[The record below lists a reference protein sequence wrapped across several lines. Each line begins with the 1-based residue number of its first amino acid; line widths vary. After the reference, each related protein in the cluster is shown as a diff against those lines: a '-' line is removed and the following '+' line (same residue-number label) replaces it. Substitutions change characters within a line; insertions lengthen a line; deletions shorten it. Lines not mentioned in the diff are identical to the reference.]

1 MKKWKWILILTA
13 GVISLLY
20 FLLSDNSNDNT
31 VDLQTSVVK
40 QGDLRLTVA
49 ATGVIA
55 PYVEVEVKSKAGGEI
70 ISFPAEEGDDLK
82 KGEAAV
88 MLDPETEQSRVNQ
101 ANADLLMAEARLDK
115 AKINLKDAGRRL
127 KRQQSLFEDN
137 IISKQDLDDVIITFE
152 KAGSDVRIAE
162 AEVIRSNETL
172 KVAKDRLQDT
182 EIKAP
187 LTGTILN
194 KYVVE
199 GQVIASTTSSV
210 SEGTLLFTMADLDR
224 IYVRAMVDETDIG
237 KIKPGQKATIT
248 VDAYQGKVFN
258 GLVLRVAPKG
268 RVESTITVF
277 DAIIEVS
284 DQDKAMLKPVM
295 TANVELL
302 FGLRKN
308 VLLVPSEAV
317 RTKGE
322 ETGIYRLFNEQPLW
336 TPVSVGVSDGILTE
350 VHDGINEG
358 EVIVI
363 SRVESTE
370 GKTGK
375 PENLRR
381 GFRVFRRKK

>member
-1 MKKWKWILILTA
+1 
-13 GVISLLY
+13 
-20 FLLSDNSNDNT
+20 
-31 VDLQTSVVK
+31 
-40 QGDLRLTVA
+40 
-49 ATGVIA
+49 
-55 PYVEVEVKSKAGGEI
+55 
-70 ISFPAEEGDDLK
+70 
-82 KGEAAV
+82 
-88 MLDPETEQSRVNQ
+88 
-101 ANADLLMAEARLDK
+101 
-115 AKINLKDAGRRL
+115 
-127 KRQQSLFEDN
+127 
-137 IISKQDLDDVIITFE
+137 
-152 KAGSDVRIAE
+152 
-162 AEVIRSNETL
+162 
-172 KVAKDRLQDT
+172 VAKDRLQDT

-258 GLVLRVAPKG
+258 GLVLRIAPKG

-375 PENLRR
+375 PGNLRR

>member
-20 FLLSDNSNDNT
+20 FLLLDNSNDNS
-31 VDLQTSVVK
+31 VELQTSVVK

-101 ANADLLMAEARLDK
+101 ANADLLMTEARLDK

-137 IISKQDLDDVIITFE
+137 IISKQDLDDVIIAFE

-162 AEVIRSNETL
+162 AEVIRSNEML

-375 PENLRR
+375 SRNLKR

>member
-1 MKKWKWILILTA
+1 
-13 GVISLLY
+13 
-20 FLLSDNSNDNT
+20 
-31 VDLQTSVVK
+31 
-40 QGDLRLTVA
+40 
-49 ATGVIA
+49 
-55 PYVEVEVKSKAGGEI
+55 
-70 ISFPAEEGDDLK
+70 
-82 KGEAAV
+82 
-88 MLDPETEQSRVNQ
+88 LDPETEQSRVNQ
-101 ANADLLMAEARLDK
+101 ANADLLMAEARLEK

-137 IISKQDLDDVIITFE
+137 IISKQDLDDVIIAFE
-152 KAGSDVRIAE
+152 MAGSDVRIAE

-172 KVAKDRLQDT
+172 KEAKDRLQDT

-210 SEGTLLFTMADLDR
+210 SEGTLLFTMADLNR

-336 TPVSVGVSDGILTE
+336 TPVSVGASDGILTE

-375 PENLRR
+375 PGNLRR

>member
-20 FLLSDNSNDNT
+20 FLLPDNSNDNS
-31 VDLQTSVVK
+31 VELQTSVVK

-82 KGEAAV
+82 KGEASV

-101 ANADLLMAEARLDK
+101 ANADLLMTEARLDK

-137 IISKQDLDDVIITFE
+137 IISKQDLDDVIIAFE

-237 KIKPGQKATIT
+237 KIKPGQKASIT

-336 TPVSVGVSDGILTE
+336 TPVSVGASDGILTE

-375 PENLRR
+375 PGNLRR

>member
-20 FLLSDNSNDNT
+20 FLLPDNSNDNS
-31 VDLQTSVVK
+31 VELQTSVVK

-101 ANADLLMAEARLDK
+101 ANADLLMTEARLDK

-137 IISKQDLDDVIITFE
+137 IISKQDLDDVIIAFE

-237 KIKPGQKATIT
+237 KIKPGQKASIT

-336 TPVSVGVSDGILTE
+336 TPVSVGASDGILTE

-358 EVIVI
+358 EAIVI

-370 GKTGK
+370 GKIGK
-375 PENLRR
+375 PGNLKR